1 MTADDVNDHPQPTVV
16 ASYTTEGEA
25 DVAQAKLRVFGID
38 AVIDDQTEGGVI
50 PTEGDGGIV
59 VEVRPEDAADA
70 AEILRE
76 DPAELAE
83 D

>member
-1 MTADDVNDHPQPTVV
+1 MVDEQN
-16 ASYTTEGEA
+16 
-25 DVAQAKLRVFGID
+25 
-38 AVIDDQTEGGVI
+38 EGGVI
-50 PTEGDGGIV
+50 RTEGDGGIV

-76 DPAELAE
+76 DPADLADLAE